1 MNEKYAILITVLLC
15 SVTITGCIGDDSEER
30 IGQLE
35 TEAIEYQGM
44 MASLNQ
50 TLDMLEDDMSLLNS
64 SIGTL
69 NSRIADL
76 DAEILQHIS
85 DIAQLN
91 EHNESKTDEIS
102 QLSAMVAAL
111 NESKSRLES
120 EVVDLETARSSLASQ
135 VSSLEAAKNSLEA
148 QVSSLTSSNQDL
160 TTANQVA
167 AAEISELQNLA
178 ATLNST
184 ISELLE
190 TIEELEE
197 SPPAEVNWSSTLDLV
212 IERGILKCGVKNN
225 QYGMGYQDSSG
236 QFSGLD
242 ISYCMGIAA
251 AIGLDA
257 YSDVEYVLAGG
268 ANRFDLLADG
278 SIDVLI
284 RTTTWT
290 TSRDADLDVDFG
302 AINFYDGQGI
312 MVNLDEFP
320 NAESA
325 LDLDGASICVAVG
338 STSAGNIADYFEEN
352 DMDYTAINSWND
364 GVDFANE
371 QCDAV
376 TGDMSSLV
384 SMKWE
389 MEQDGSADFEMAI
402 MPEIISKEPLASA
415 TRDYDSEWNEVV
427 SWVWFG
433 MVTAEELGVTS
444 QNYQSAD
451 TSVPAID
458 RLLNENLG
466 LGTAD
471 NPLSNTW
478 MRSVLAA
485 VGNYGEAYDEAF
497 CDGTYDGV
505 SGSGDMTGCLMP
517 RSGTLNALESE
528 GGVQYAPPMR

>member
-1 MNEKYAILITVLLC
+1 MNEKYAILIVVLLC
-15 SVTITGCIGDDSEER
+15 SVTITGCIGDDGEER
-30 IGQLE
+30 IEQLE

-50 TLDMLEDDMSLLNS
+50 TLDMLEGDMALLNT
-64 SIGTL
+64 SIETL
-69 NSRIADL
+69 NSRITDL
-76 DAEILQHIS
+76 DGEILQHIS
-85 DIAQLN
+85 EIARLN
-91 EHNESKTDEIS
+91 EQNETKTDEIS
-102 QLSAMVAAL
+102 QLSAMLAAL

-135 VSSLEAAKNSLEA
+135 VSSLEAAKSSLEA

-160 TTANQVA
+160 TTANEAA
-167 AAEISELQNLA
+167 AAEISELQGLA

-197 SPPAEVNWSSTLDLV
+197 SPPPEVNWSSTLDLV
-212 IERGILKCGVKNN
+212 MERGTLKCGVKGG
-225 QYGMGYQDSSG
+225 QYGMGYQDGAG
-236 QFSGLD
+236 QYSGLD
-242 ISYCMGIAA
+242 ISYCMAIAA
-251 AIGLDA
+251 AIGMDPD
-257 YSDVEYVLAGG
+257 SDVEYVQAGG
-268 ANRFDLLADG
+268 ANRFELLADG

-320 NAESA
+320 NAESI
-325 LDLDGASICVAVG
+325 LDLDGASICVAIG
-338 STSAGNIADYFEEN
+338 STSAGNIADFFEEN
-352 DMDYTAINSWND
+352 DMDYTAVNSWNEA
-364 GVDFANE
+364 GDFVNE

-376 TGDMSSLV
+376 TGDMSALV
-384 SMKWE
+384 AGKWQI
-389 MEQDGSADFEMAI
+389 EQDGSADFEMAI

-485 VGNYGEAYDEAF
+485 VGNYGEAYDDAF

-505 SGSGDMTGCLMP
+505 GGSAEMTGCLMP

>member
-1 MNEKYAILITVLLC
+1 MNEKYIILIALLLC
-15 SVTITGCIGDDSEER
+15 SVTITGCVGNDGEER
-30 IGQLE
+30 IDQLE
-35 TEAIEYQGM
+35 TEAIEYQEVV
-44 MASLNQ
+44 ASLNQ
-50 TLDMLEDDMSLLNS
+50 TLGMLEEDLDLLNA
-64 SIGTL
+64 SIETL
-69 NSRIADL
+69 NSRIVEL
-76 DAEILQHIS
+76 DGEILQHIS
-85 DIAQLN
+85 KIAQLN
-91 EHNESKTDEIS
+91 EQNESNIGEIS
-102 QLSAMVAAL
+102 QLSVLVAAL

-120 EVVDLETARSSLASQ
+120 EVVELETARSSLASQ
-135 VSSLEAAKNSLEA
+135 VSSLESAKSSLES
-148 QVSSLTSSNQDL
+148 QVSSLTS
-160 TTANQVA
+160 ANEAA
-167 AAEISELQNLA
+167 AAEISELESLT

-184 ISELLE
+184 ISDLLE
-190 TIEELEE
+190 TIEELQE
-197 SPPAEVNWSSTLDLV
+197 SPPPEVNWSSTLDLV
-212 IERGILKCGVKNN
+212 MERGTLKCGVKES
-225 QYGMGYQDSSG
+225 QYGMGHLDSTTG
-236 QFSGLD
+236 VRSGLD
-242 ISYCMGIAA
+242 IDYCRAIAA

-257 YSDVEYVLAGG
+257 NYDIEYVLAGG
-268 ANRFDLLADG
+268 ANRFELLADG

-290 TSRDADLDVDFG
+290 TSRDADMNVDFG

-312 MVNLDEFP
+312 IVNLDEFP

-352 DMDYTAINSWND
+352 GMGYTAVNSWND
-364 GVDFANE
+364 GPDFANE

-389 MEQDGSADFEMAI
+389 IETNGDADFEMAI

-427 SWVWFG
+427 SWVWYG
-433 MVTAEELGVTS
+433 MVTAEELGVSS

-466 LGTAD
+466 LGTD
-471 NPLSNTW
+471 ENPLSNTW
-478 MRSVLAA
+478 MQEVLEA
-485 VGNYGEAYDEAF
+485 VGNYGEAYDNSL

-505 SGSGDMTGCLMP
+505 SGSGGMTGCLMP
-517 RSGTLNALESE
+517 RSGTLNALQSE
-528 GGVQYAPPMR
+528 GGLQYAPPMR

>member
-1 MNEKYAILITVLLC
+1 MNEKYAILVATLLC
-15 SVTITGCIGDDSEER
+15 SVAITGCIGDDSEEM
-30 IGQLE
+30 IEKLE
-35 TEAIEYQGM
+35 VEANENKAIMESLNQTIEALGADVTVYRSA
-44 MASLNQ
+44 MASLNA
-50 TLDMLEDDMSLLNS
+50 TIE
-64 SIGTL
+64 
-69 NSRIADL
+69 
-76 DAEILQHIS
+76 
-85 DIAQLN
+85 
-91 EHNESKTDEIS
+91 
-102 QLSAMVAAL
+102 AMGA
-111 NESKSRLES
+111 
-120 EVVDLETARSSLASQ
+120 EVVDRESAMGLMNITMGSL
-135 VSSLEAAKNSLEA
+135 N
-148 QVSSLTSSNQDL
+148 
-160 TTANQVA
+160 
-167 AAEISELQNLA
+167 AEISTLESLVAL
-178 ATLNST
+178 LNST
-184 ISELLE
+184 IDD
-190 TIEELEE
+190 LEE
-197 SPPAEVNWSSTLDLV
+197 TLAEVDDGVTQQDVDAAREEGRAQGIAEASPQSTLDVVL
-212 IERGILKCGVKNN
+212 ERGSLKCGVKNN
-225 QYGMGYQDSSG
+225 HYGMGYEDGSG

-251 AIGLDA
+251 AIGLDPS
-257 YSDVEYVLAGG
+257 SDIEYVLAGG
-268 ANRFDLLADG
+268 SNRFQLLADG
-278 SIDVLI
+278 ELDVLI

-290 TSRDADLDVDFG
+290 AGRDADLDVDFG

-320 NAESA
+320 DADSA
-325 LDLDGASICVAVG
+325 LDLDGASICVAIG

-352 DMDYTAINSWND
+352 GMEYTAVNTWND
-364 GVDFANE
+364 GPDFANE

-389 MEQDGSADFEMAI
+389 MEQNGAADFEMAI

-471 NPLSNTW
+471 NPLSDTW

-485 VGNYGEAYDEAF
+485 VGNYGEAYDDAF
-497 CDGTYDGV
+497 CDGTYDGFG
-505 SGSGDMTGCLMP
+505 GSAEMTGCLMP
-517 RSGTLNALESE
+517 RSGTMNALESE